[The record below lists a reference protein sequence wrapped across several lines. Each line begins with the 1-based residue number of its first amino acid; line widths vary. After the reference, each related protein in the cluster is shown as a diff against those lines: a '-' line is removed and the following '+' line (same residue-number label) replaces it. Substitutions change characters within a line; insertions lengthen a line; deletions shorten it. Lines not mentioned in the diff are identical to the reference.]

1 MPLKEANKRKQSI
14 MNRKKIYVFD
24 FDGTLT
30 TSDTLLLFIRHVCG
44 GWRMAAGFA
53 LYLPWLV
60 LMKARLYPNYKAK
73 QKVFAHFFGGMSV
86 EEFDAHC
93 RRFAEASGRIVRPKA
108 AGYVADVAGGAD
120 ALIVVSASLD
130 NWVRP
135 MVERWLGA
143 EGSAAR
149 FTVVGTQPEVRGG
162 RLTGRFATPN
172 CYGAE
177 KVRRL
182 REVLTGDRQQYFIT
196 AFGDSR
202 GDKQL
207 LEYAD
212 EAHYKPFR
220 D

>member
-1 MPLKEANKRKQSI
+1 ME
-14 MNRKKIYVFD
+14 RKKIYVFD

-44 GWRMAAGFA
+44 WRRMAAGFA

-86 EEFDAHC
+86 DEFDAHC
-93 RRFAEASGRIVRPKA
+93 RRFAEVGGHIIRPKA
-108 AGYVADVAGGAD
+108 AAYVERVAGGAD

-143 EGSAAR
+143 EGTAAR
-149 FTVVGTQPEVRGG
+149 FTVVGTQPEVHGG

-182 REVLTGDRQQYFIT
+182 REVLTDDRQQYRIT